1 MVVTQLNKIDADRA
15 ILSRSLR
22 FKSRLLGIDVDLS
35 TICKSLEIYVDE
47 LRELDRNCS
56 ELLKDVQE
64 FSKKN
69 AIVICNLFAFL
80 QLSSVTND
88 IKLFRLK
95 RHYPLDLNDRF
106 N

>member
-35 TICKSLEIYVDE
+35 TICKSLEIYVDGR
-47 LRELDRNCS
+47 RELDRNCS

-64 FSKKN
+64 FAKKRS
-69 AIVICNLFAFL
+69 IVICNLFALL

-88 IKLFRLK
+88 IKLFRLLTIK
-95 RHYPLDLNDRF
+95 
-106 N
+106 